1 MQMALQLAV
10 NSFACP
16 LRIFPLFVIM
26 AGSKETIFFFFLQ
39 LDVINT
45 HWLVSRETVNF
56 AFRESIRHRFCNVAF
71 SEILRETV

>member
-26 AGSKETIFFFFLQ
+26 AGSKETIFFFLQ

-45 HWLVSRETVNF
+45 HLLVSRETVNF
-56 AFRESIRHRFCNVAF
+56 AFRESIRHRFCNVAC